1 MIFYIED
8 DMHMTKSLVILAF
21 ERAWEVTE
29 AATRGVLSKNVF
41 LEISQNSQEK
51 SCARVSFLIK
61 LQVSGVFLWVSR
73 NFLEQLFYRTPL
85 VAASKVIITLWG
97 LINQRNVFEGC
108 SWFKSTNLEVVLNMA
123 MGFLQQCVKRVK
135 TILLKILR
143 TNYYF

>member
-8 DMHMTKSLVILAF
+8 DMHITKSLVILAF

-51 SCARVSFLIK
+51 SCDRVSFLIK

-73 NFLEQLFYRTPL
+73 NFLEQLF
-85 VAASKVIITLWG
+85 
-97 LINQRNVFEGC
+97 
-108 SWFKSTNLEVVLNMA
+108 
-123 MGFLQQCVKRVK
+123 
-135 TILLKILR
+135 
-143 TNYYF
+143 